1 VEIEMIRISAIGG
14 LGNQLF
20 IWNLAH
26 LLEAKYKSGVRIY
39 YPKTGTGRKCEI
51 SRLTELC
58 THKIE
63 VVESNRL
70 SNSFGVLNRL
80 NRKSSFIGNV
90 LSRSFSIVQTSLP
103 VDSFN
108 FTDKPPRFI
117 NGYFQSTDLVEKA
130 WSLYSHE
137 ILGFVAS
144 TVKKSKFRESDVL
157 SRKMIHI
164 RRGDFVVN
172 KQTVGLLAI
181 EYFLE
186 QIDPEEAITI
196 LTDAD
201 SGDCEILKNFPN
213 SLILGAD
220 SVDTWTSFSLLAN
233 SNYLIASNST
243 FSWWAGILSTAQ
255 GGLVIAPRPWT
266 LTNVYGENYLN
277 YEKFHYR
284 QSIFEQAIPE
294 DGNLWR

>member
-1 VEIEMIRISAIGG
+1 MIRISAIGG

-26 LLEAKYKSGVRIY
+26 LLEAKYKRGVRIY

-51 SRLTELC
+51 SRLTEFC

-80 NRKSSFIGNV
+80 RRKSSFVANA

-103 VDSFN
+103 VDSFT

-117 NGYFQSTDLVEKA
+117 NGYFQTTDLVEKA
-130 WSLYSHE
+130 WSLYSDE

-144 TVKKSKFRESDVL
+144 TVEESRFRKSEVL
-157 SRKMIHI
+157 SSKMIHI

-181 EYFLE
+181 EYFSE
-186 QIDPEEAITI
+186 QVHPEEAITI

-201 SGDCEILKNFPN
+201 SRDSEILKNFPN
-213 SLILGAD
+213 ALILGTD

-243 FSWWAGILSTAQ
+243 FSWWAGILSAAQ
-255 GGLVIAPRPWT
+255 GGLVIAPTPWT

-277 YEKFHYR
+277 CDKFHYR
-284 QSIFEQAIPE
+284 ESIFEQAIPE
-294 DGNLWR
+294 SENLWR